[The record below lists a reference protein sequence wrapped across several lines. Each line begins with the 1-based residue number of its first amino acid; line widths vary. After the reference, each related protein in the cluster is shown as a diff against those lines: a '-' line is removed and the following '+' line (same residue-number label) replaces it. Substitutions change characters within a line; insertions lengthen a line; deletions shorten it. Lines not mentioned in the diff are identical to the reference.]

1 MTNEKK
7 FFDIM
12 ETYNLWDYI
21 PTLNT
26 LLIIKTLKQWQDS
39 EDAVELA
46 PAKEEVEL
54 TEKERIECPVEE
66 LVFKQL
72 IP

>member
-12 ETYNLWDYI
+12 EIYNLWDHI

-39 EDAVELA
+39 EDVVELA
-46 PAKEEVEL
+46 PADVAEEQKQVET
-54 TEKERIECPVEE
+54 TEYPVEE
-66 LVFKQL
+66 LVYKWL